1 MPRSLATSGSE
12 LPAASLPSA
21 CRSLRMISSGEC
33 LLPNFESPPS
43 AYGGLGD
50 SHRNWI
56 KSWGSGHDFSILEGS
71 LHTLTPPTPTPVFTF
86 GVNRPYWTKPVYGR
100 EVRFFFESNGFAYTD
115 NLLDL
120 FINENGVE
128 HRRPITAAAI
138 RPAAA
143 SVTKFCCWLVG
154 LQKRQV
160 LSLLRWYFGC

>member
-1 MPRSLATSGSE
+1 MPPNGFE
-12 LPAASLPSA
+12 LLKVIFAVDDYVDCPAITFLVVPTY
-21 CRSLRMISSGEC
+21 
-33 LLPNFESPPS
+33 P
-43 AYGGLGD
+43 
-50 SHRNWI
+50 
-56 KSWGSGHDFSILEGS
+56 DFSILEGS

-128 HRRPITAAAI
+128 HRRPITAATI